1 MRKSVQNTDLT
12 PFPSS
17 RGERGNYYPFGSS
30 MVSFSNTEFYYSY
43 GFNGMEKDNEL
54 KGEGNSYTTEFR
66 QLDTRLGRWF
76 SVDPLA
82 KLMPY
87 ESSYVFVGNSPMIH
101 IDPDGRKRTVT
112 HIYNNYK
119 TVTDKETG
127 KTTLVKTGV
136 TKIKIVKNDDL
147 ISVQR
152 SVDRSSSPDT
162 YNVYDWYDINETI
175 THTVI
180 DGKERSKTTEITK
193 GTKRTTT
200 FFNVSWYAKEK
211 VKDREFGGVNWT
223 SSNGQGQE
231 SRSGKGKIN
240 SENIDILLAALGS
253 AITAAQSSK
262 SDKFI
267 DAVKYLVDVSSTVDG
282 FQSNNVT
289 VEDAI
294 NKLKGGKAGVT
305 HCNTCK
311 TNHEKD
317 STGKIIDYDSK
328 KEALDTA
335 ENVR

>member
-1 MRKSVQNTDLT
+1 MQMPQRVWTSD
-12 PFPSS
+12 SA
-17 RGERGNYYPFGSS
+17 GYDFGFGGQ
-30 MVSFSNTEFYYSY
+30 MKDDEIY
-43 GFNGMEKDNEL
+43 GK
-54 KGEGNSYTTEFR
+54 GNSYTAEYW
-66 QLDTRLGRWF
+66 QYDSRLGRWM

-112 HIYNNYK
+112 HIYNNYE

-231 SRSGKGKIN
+231 NRSGKGKIN
-240 SENIDILLAALGS
+240 SENIDLLLAALGS
-253 AITAAQSSK
+253 ASTAAQSSK

-267 DAVKYLVDVSSTVDG
+267 DAVKYLVDVLSTVYG

-289 VEDAI
+289 VEDAL
-294 NKLKGGKAGVT
+294 NKLTNGKQVVINGET
-305 HCNTCK
+305 KCPSCSNY
-311 TNHEKD
+311 KD
-317 STGKIIDYDSK
+317 SSHID
-328 KEALDTA
+328 
-335 ENVR
+335 ENNGAGTFDNLTK